1 MSPNIQ
7 DGGTD
12 SLSRKRSLMDYL
24 ETANKPATPSKLKL
38 VTDAENLASLEKEK
52 EQKQQQQQQT
62 STANDNTAA
71 PDSPTDNMSVD
82 SPLSELSDGEISLLT
97 DDAGTSTPA
106 RSTSPNATPGKLSTG
121 GSPHLV
127 ITLDATPP
135 PGLLATMAGAST
147 TSSPATAPPAKR
159 KRLTPSEREEKAKAD
174 AARKAE
180 KEKAEAAKKAE
191 KEKAEALKK
200 QERDE
205 QKAAADA
212 KKKAL
217 ADEKEKKRKQK
228 EEEDRK
234 KNEEKEKK
242 RKEKEDEE
250 RRVQEAKDKKER
262 SQLRLNSFF
271 KTGAG
276 NSTNTTNN
284 NNNNNNN
291 NSNNS
296 NSTSTPASGSTLP
309 AGGSP
314 LKAMSVRG
322 NSTSPQKSRK
332 SGGPLSSQAGA
343 AGSVSDSKTADAP
356 EISEYDRV
364 FKPFFV
370 KENVIMTTDLYGMD
384 DETKEA
390 KSRILDE
397 FLTGSRGDFVP
408 TRPFSTASAVDYF
421 HLPSNRVS
429 ARGRNRPTVRKIM
442 NMLGP
447 DALYG
452 AGLSSASTH
461 DAQTKLALDLLKS
474 VPMKYL
480 FFREDVR
487 PAYYG
492 TVTSQPP
499 QARLSKLAR
508 NPLAKTVLPLNYD
521 YDSEA
526 EWVDDGDGE
535 DVDDIDDEEEELEDD
550 GEMSDF
556 LDDSE
561 DAMPLRPAFSGGMEP
576 ESTGVCWE
584 NERRQAPKPEVDCFR
599 MEFILEHDGP
609 IDPFS
614 TQYWETKE
622 AAPAPDAT
630 ASSPS
635 ALNKSMA
642 PPPAP
647 ADAFAALGA
656 GAAAAAAAIAST
668 TASTTDQASST
679 TTAATSSSTPT
690 AAASTTSTS
699 SANAGSKAAD
709 PKKTAGVAAEFVP
722 DFKKSV
728 LQYAKLSKLGIVE
741 ILSVEFMGKCTKSQ
755 IKNSLEALAERTGTG
770 QNKTWK
776 LKA

>member
-12 SLSRKRSLMDYL
+12 TPSRKRSLMDYL
-24 ETANKPATPSKLKL
+24 ETANKPSTPSKLKL

-52 EQKQQQQQQT
+52 EKQQP
-62 STANDNTAA
+62 STTNDKAA
-71 PDSPTDNMSVD
+71 LDSPTDTMSLD
-82 SPLSELSDGEISLLT
+82 SPLSEMSDGEMSLLT

-106 RSTSPNATPGKLSTG
+106 RSTSPNATPGKLSAN
-121 GSPHLV
+121 GSPRLV
-127 ITLDATPP
+127 INLDATPP
-135 PGLLATMAGAST
+135 PGLLSAMTGT
-147 TSSPATAPPAKR
+147 TKSPAGSAPPAKR

-174 AARKAE
+174 AARKLE
-180 KEKAEAAKKAE
+180 KEKAEAARKAE
-191 KEKAEALKK
+191 KERVEAARKLEKEKKEKAEALKK

-205 QKAAADA
+205 QKAVADA

-217 ADEKEKKRKQK
+217 AEEKEKKRKQK

-250 RRVQEAKDKKER
+250 RKVQEAKDKKER

-271 KTGAG
+271 KTGGNAG
-276 NSTNTTNN
+276 
-284 NNNNNNN
+284 
-291 NSNNS
+291 
-296 NSTSTPASGSTLP
+296 NSTSTPASGSLLA
-309 AGGSP
+309 AGSSP
-314 LKAMSVRG
+314 LKPISVRG
-322 NSTSPQKSRK
+322 DSASPQKSRT
-332 SGGPLSSQAGA
+332 SGGLLSSQAGA
-343 AGSVSDSKTADAP
+343 AAGTTAESETTSAP
-356 EISEYDRV
+356 EISEYDRI
-364 FKPFFV
+364 FKPFFI
-370 KENVIMTTDLYGMD
+370 KDNVTMATDLYGMD

-397 FLTGSRGDFVP
+397 FLSGSRGDFAP
-408 TRPFSTASAVDYF
+408 TRPFSSASAVDYF
-421 HLPSNRVS
+421 HLPSDRMS
-429 ARGRNRPTVRKIM
+429 ARGRHRPTVRKIM

-452 AGLSSASTH
+452 AGLSSTSNH
-461 DAQTKLALDLLKS
+461 DTQTKLALDLLKS

-487 PAYYG
+487 PAYFG

-499 QARLSKLAR
+499 QARLGKLAR

-535 DVDDIDDEEEELEDD
+535 DVDDLDDEEEELEDD

-584 NERRQAPKPEVDCFR
+584 NERRQAPKPELDSFR
-599 MEFILEHDGP
+599 MEFILDHDGP
-609 IDPFS
+609 LDPLS

-622 AAPAPDAT
+622 IAPAPAEII
-630 ASSPS
+630 ASTSTP
-635 ALNKSMA
+635 NKSMA

-647 ADAFAALGA
+647 SDAFAALGA
-656 GAAAAAAAIAST
+656 GAAAAAAST
-668 TASTTDQASST
+668 TTSVPDAASST
-679 TTAATSSSTPT
+679 APTSSTSISTAAS
-690 AAASTTSTS
+690 AAST
-699 SANAGSKAAD
+699 ANANGKPVD

-722 DFKKSV
+722 DFKKSI

-741 ILSVEFMGKCTKSQ
+741 ILSVEFTGKCTKSQ

>member
-1 MSPNIQ
+1 MPLLSMSPNIQ
-7 DGGTD
+7 DGGTATP
-12 SLSRKRSLMDYL
+12 SRKRSLMDYL
-24 ETANKPATPSKLKL
+24 EKGANKPATPSKLKL
-38 VTDAENLASLEKEK
+38 VTDATNLASLEKEK
-52 EQKQQQQQQT
+52 EHQTEQKT
-62 STANDNTAA
+62 LG
-71 PDSPTDNMSVD
+71 SPTDVMSID
-82 SPLSELSDGEISLLT
+82 SPLSEMSDGEMSLLT
-97 DDAGTSTPA
+97 DDAGSSTPA
-106 RSTSPNATPGKLSTG
+106 RSTSPNATPGKFSG
-121 GSPHLV
+121 SASPHLV
-127 ITLDATPP
+127 IDLDGTPP
-135 PGLLATMAGAST
+135 PGLAVAMAAST
-147 TSSPATAPPAKR
+147 TTKPLGTAPPPKR
-159 KRLTPSEREEKAKAD
+159 KKLTPSEREEKAKAD

-180 KEKAEAAKKAE
+180 KEKADAAKKLEKEKAE
-191 KEKAEALKK
+191 AARKLEKEKKEKAEALKK

-205 QKAAADA
+205 QKAIADA
-212 KKKAL
+212 KKKAI
-217 ADEKEKKRKQK
+217 AEEKEKKRKQK
-228 EEEDRK
+228 EEEDRR

-271 KTGAG
+271 KTGG
-276 NSTNTTNN
+276 SGGG
-284 NNNNNNN
+284 
-291 NSNNS
+291 SNS
-296 NSTSTPASGSTLP
+296 NSTSTSTTAFGSSLA
-309 AGGSP
+309 AGSSP
-314 LKAMSVRG
+314 LKPVSVRG
-322 NSTSPQKSRK
+322 NSVSPQKSRT
-332 SGGPLSSQAGA
+332 SGGLLSSQAA
-343 AGSVSDSKTADAP
+343 PSDSDTVVV
-356 EISEYDRV
+356 EVSEYDRI
-364 FKPFFV
+364 FKPFFI
-370 KENVIMTTDLYGMD
+370 KENVTMATDLYGMD

-397 FLTGSRGDFVP
+397 FLSGSRGDFSP
-408 TRPFSTASAVDYF
+408 KKPFSTASAVDYF
-421 HLPSNRVS
+421 HLPSDSQS

-447 DALYG
+447 DAIYG
-452 AGLSSASTH
+452 GLSAFNAS

-487 PAYYG
+487 PAYFG

-535 DVDDIDDEEEELEDD
+535 DVDDLDDEEEELEDD

-576 ESTGVCWE
+576 ESTGICWE
-584 NERRQAPKPEVDCFR
+584 NERRQAPQPDMDCFR
-599 MEFILEHDGP
+599 MEFILDHDGP
-609 IDPFS
+609 MDPFS

-622 AAPAPDAT
+622 VAPAPDAT
-630 ASSPS
+630 TTSTNTPS
-635 ALNKSMA
+635 KTMA

-656 GAAAAAAAIAST
+656 GAAAAATPSTPANPDVAST
-668 TASTTDQASST
+668 AGVSSTSAPASST
-679 TTAATSSSTPT
+679 TATSKPT
-690 AAASTTSTS
+690 DT
-699 SANAGSKAAD
+699 
-709 PKKTAGVAAEFVP
+709 KKTAGVATEFVP
-722 DFKKSV
+722 DLKKSI

-741 ILSVEFMGKCTKSQ
+741 ILSVEFMGKCTKAQ